1 MGCEAAPGK
10 KGSFHAYSNEGLKVM
25 FEMRKIHAI
34 LILALFTSVTVITIN
49 SLQVGVTVKTQRTAI
64 IFQETEFEYE
74 ENNTIFETNDETSF
88 SDIKEMT
95 AVLELKGYV
104 VITKFVH
111 RNEFNSI
118 KVIQQYGKI
127 STELFLVFYVHG
139 EKIFGGYFLSLN
151 RLRLSSAIVRA
162 IGDTQ
167 TSIYIASC
175 FGGRFI
181 VNSLENS
188 GISNIRCLALTN
200 ESAPSWNVFSISNDF
215 ISGVIV
221 SDFIKFVRIFRYLGF
236 QNASR
241 SFIFNDKIGSKDSV
255 FWSLETGVLG
265 KEGEISH
272 A

>member
-1 MGCEAAPGK
+1 MLET
-10 KGSFHAYSNEGLKVM
+10 
-25 FEMRKIHAI
+25 RKINAI
-34 LILALFTSVTVITIN
+34 LILALFASVTVIMIS
-49 SLQVGVTVKTQRTAI
+49 SLQVGVVTKTQRTAI
-64 IFQETEFEYE
+64 IFQETEFEYK

-88 SDIKEMT
+88 SDIEEMT
-95 AVLELKGYV
+95 EVLELKGYV

-111 RNEFNSI
+111 RDEFNSI
-118 KVIQQYGKI
+118 KVIQQYSKI
-127 STELFLVFYVHG
+127 STELFIVFYVHG
-139 EKIFGGYFLSLN
+139 EKIFGGYFLGLN
-151 RLRLSSAIVRA
+151 RLRLSNAVVRA

-167 TSIYIASC
+167 TSIFIVSC
-175 FGGRFI
+175 YGGRFI

-200 ESAPSWNVFSISNDF
+200 ESIQSWGFFSISDDS

-221 SDFIKFVRIFRYLGF
+221 SDFIKFVRIFRRLGF

-265 KEGEISH
+265 KKGENSH